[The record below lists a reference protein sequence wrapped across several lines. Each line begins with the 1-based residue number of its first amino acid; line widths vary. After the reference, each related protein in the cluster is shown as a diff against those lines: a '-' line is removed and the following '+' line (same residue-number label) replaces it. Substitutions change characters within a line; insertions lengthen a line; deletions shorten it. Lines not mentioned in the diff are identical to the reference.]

1 LTAATDNVG
10 TVMGGLT
17 TGDTTDDTALVLSG
31 TNEAGATVNVYNG
44 TTLLGA
50 ATISGTTW
58 SYSATVANSTTYA
71 FNVKETDTAGNESAA
86 TTDFAVTGDTSAPTA
101 NFSAATDNVGTVT
114 GALTTGDSTDDTA
127 LVLSGTNEAGATV
140 NVYNGTTLLG
150 AATISGTTWSYS
162 ATVANSTTY
171 AFNVIETDAAGNES
185 VATGSF
191 AVTGDTSAP
200 TLDSSNPTDDGTDV
214 PVTDNIVL
222 TFAEN
227 MLASTGNIHL
237 HATSDN
243 ALIETIAASDAK
255 ITISDTSV
263 TINPSSDLSDST
275 EYYVLIDSSA
285 LTDNAGNAYAGI
297 SSSTA
302 LSFTTLAATTATT
315 YSVVVESTGAWI
327 DTNADGVKDT
337 GETTAFTNSG
347 EYTLAE
353 DTVTIEFNDVP
364 DTAID
369 LTGFGTDDR
378 VEIDVTAWLN
388 NEAGIHRINH
398 ADITNKSLSTFNS
411 YTVRWIDGS
420 SDVSAINAF
429 ASITKT
435 MTVNDVP
442 LTLRGGLYK
451 YMSSSSSSVYD
462 NTAIAVWDGTKTA
475 ALDPDFVNTV
485 GKPLDYIT
493 LVNIPLTV

>member
-71 FNVKETDTAGNESAA
+71 FNVKETDAAGNESAA
-86 TTDFAVTGDTSAPTA
+86 TANFAVTGDTTAPTA
-101 NFSAATDNVGTVT
+101 NLTAATDNVGNVT
-114 GALTTGDSTDDTA
+114 GGLTTGDSTDDTA
-127 LVLSGTNEAGATV
+127 LVLSGSNEAGATV
-140 NVYNGTTLLG
+140 NVYNGSTLLG

-171 AFNVIETDAAGNES
+171 AFNVKETDVAGNES
-185 VATGSF
+185 VATGNF

-200 TLDSSNPTDDGTDV
+200 TLDSSNPTDDDTDV

-243 ALIETIAASDAK
+243 ALIETIVVSDAK
-255 ITISDTSV
+255 ITISGTSV
-263 TINPSSDLSDST
+263 TINPSNALSGTT
-275 EYYVLIDSSA
+275 EYYVLVDGDA
-285 LTDNAGNAYAGI
+285 LTDSAGNPYAGI
-297 SSSTA
+297 SSTTA
-302 LSFTTLAATTATT
+302 LSFTTVAAGTTATT
-315 YSVVVESTGAWI
+315 YSVVVESNGAWI
-327 DTNADGVKDT
+327 DTNADGVKDD
-337 GETTAFTNSG
+337 GETTAFANSG

-353 DTVTIEFNDVP
+353 DTVTIEFNNKP
-364 DTAID
+364 DIAIN
-369 LTGFGTDDR
+369 LAGFGIDDLL
-378 VEIDVTAWLN
+378 EIDVTAWLTN
-388 NEAGIHRINH
+388 TAGWHTIAETI
-398 ADITNKSLSTFNS
+398 
-411 YTVRWIDGS
+411 
-420 SDVSAINAF
+420 AI
-429 ASITKT
+429 SKT
-435 MTVNDVP
+435 
-442 LTLRGGLYK
+442 
-451 YMSSSSSSVYD
+451 SSSSAGTSYSLSWINTGQHVSGVNAATSHANDGLYIKKRKPGESLVSVS
-462 NTAIAVWDGTKTA
+462 TAIAVWNNAATA
-475 ALDPDFVNTV
+475 ALDPGFVNTA
-485 GKPLDYIT
+485 GNPLNYIT
-493 LVNIPLTV
+493 LVNIPITV